1 MVFVFNFFIMINL
14 KDITKKNLNSIID
27 LDVSKHQKDQ
37 VASNAVSIAQGHY
50 SKSAWFKGIFN
61 DDIAVGF
68 VMLDLSIEE
77 NKCFL
82 WRFMIDKN
90 HQGKGYGK
98 IALTQVIDYV
108 KSFKVFDDIKTSY
121 VPTEDGAEGFYK
133 NFGFIESEE
142 IIKEFGLE
150 DSDEIGMKYSFL

>member
-1 MVFVFNFFIMINL
+1 MIYL
-14 KDITKKNLNSIID
+14 KDITKKNLESIIN
-27 LDVSKHQKDQ
+27 LNVSEDQIDQ
-37 VASNAVSIAQGHY
+37 VAPNSVSIAQGHY
-50 SKSAWFKGIFN
+50 SNSAWFKGIFN

-68 VMLDLSIEE
+68 VMLDLIIEE
-77 NKCFL
+77 KKCFL

-90 HQGKGYGK
+90 YQGKGYGK

-121 VPTEDGAEGFYK
+121 VPTEDGAKGFYK

-142 IIKEFGLE
+142 VIKEFGLE
-150 DSDEIGMKYSFL
+150 DSDEIGMKYSLL

>member
-1 MVFVFNFFIMINL
+1 MINL
-14 KDITKKNLNSIID
+14 RDITNKNLISIID
-27 LDVSKHQKDQ
+27 LEVGKNQKDQ

-61 DDIAVGF
+61 DGIAVGF
-68 VMLDLSIEE
+68 VMLDLVIEE

-82 WRFMIDKN
+82 WRFMIDEKY
-90 HQGKGYGK
+90 QGKGYGK

-108 KSFKVFDDIKTSY
+108 KSLKVIDNIKTSY
-121 VPTEDGAEGFYK
+121 VPTENGAEGFYK
-133 NFGFIESEE
+133 NFGFIESDE

-150 DSDEIGMKYSFL
+150 GSDEIGMKYSLLE

>member
-1 MVFVFNFFIMINL
+1 MINL
-14 KDITKKNLNSIID
+14 RDITKRNLISIID
-27 LDVSKHQKDQ
+27 LDVSEHQKDQ

-50 SKSAWFKGIFN
+50 SNSAWFKGIFN

-68 VMLDLSIEE
+68 VMLDLIIEK

-82 WRFMIDKN
+82 WRFMIDKKY
-90 HQGKGYGK
+90 QGKGYGK

-108 KSFKVFDDIKTSY
+108 KSLNVFDEIKTSY
-121 VPTEDGAEGFYK
+121 VPSENGAEEFYK
-133 NFGFIESEE
+133 NFGFIESYG

-150 DSDEIGMKYSFL
+150 GSDEIELNYSLL

>member
-27 LDVSKHQKDQ
+27 LDVSKNQKDQ

-98 IALTQVIDYV
+98 IALTQVID
-108 KSFKVFDDIKTSY
+108 
-121 VPTEDGAEGFYK
+121 
-133 NFGFIESEE
+133 
-142 IIKEFGLE
+142 
-150 DSDEIGMKYSFL
+150 